1 MTKKTPPY
9 YFFRILLTGFF
20 IYGMLIYP
28 YYSILRLN
36 RFMAIKPEVKLKRFK
51 ELLRSIAEQSITQQ
65 KLSLEHTL
73 EQWKG
78 NYEQTD
84 DIIIIGIRI
93 E

>member
-1 MTKKTPPY
+1 
-9 YFFRILLTGFF
+9 
-20 IYGMLIYP
+20 
-28 YYSILRLN
+28 
-36 RFMAIKPEVKLKRFK
+36 MAIKPEVKLKRFK